1 MKKVRIL
8 VVDGQGG
15 GMGRAIVER
24 LRREFSDS
32 IELFAVGTNATA
44 AQAMMKAGA
53 DAAASG
59 ESAVIYNSRKADF
72 IIGPIGILA
81 GGSMLGEL
89 SPAMAEAI
97 TGSEAEKILLPLN
110 RCGLQVVGVA
120 DEPLQTRL
128 DQLIDLLRANL
139 AAEYPNV

>member
-24 LRREFSDS
+24 LRREFNDS

>member
-1 MKKVRIL
+1 
-8 VVDGQGG
+8 
-15 GMGRAIVER
+15 
-24 LRREFSDS
+24 
-32 IELFAVGTNATA
+32 
-44 AQAMMKAGA
+44 
-53 DAAASG
+53 
-59 ESAVIYNSRKADF
+59 
-72 IIGPIGILA
+72 
-81 GGSMLGEL
+81 
-89 SPAMAEAI
+89 MAEAI